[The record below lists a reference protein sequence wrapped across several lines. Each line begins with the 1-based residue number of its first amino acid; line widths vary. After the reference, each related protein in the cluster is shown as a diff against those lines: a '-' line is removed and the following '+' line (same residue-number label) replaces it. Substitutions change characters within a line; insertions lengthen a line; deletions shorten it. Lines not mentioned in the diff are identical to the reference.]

1 MFKSKWGS
9 VRQANVINMYFII
22 ALSSDICPSEDS
34 MRIAPKVKATVIN
47 KNSNAYLAKGIFL
60 SNNLESPSASR

>member
-1 MFKSKWGS
+1 MFKSKCGS
-9 VRQANVINMYFII
+9 VRQANVINMYFMI
-22 ALSSDICPSEDS
+22 ALSSEICDTLDS
-34 MRIAPKVKATVIN
+34 VRIATNVKATVRN

>member
-9 VRQANVINMYFII
+9 VRQASVINIYFII
-22 ALSSDICPSEDS
+22 ALSNDICPSEDS